1 MTIAQVDAAIHDRA
15 ARSLGRAHDRIHRT
29 AARLLEARGAGGT
42 LLDAG
47 CGTGDLWRLL
57 SSRFSSCTG
66 VDAVRYPGLP
76 DDVHFVAANLDGR
89 LPLEDASVD
98 TAAAIEV
105 IEHLDN
111 PRAFVRELARVT
123 KPGGWIVMTTPNQL
137 SALSLLS
144 LVTKGV
150 FVAFQ
155 DGDYPAHRTALLE
168 IDLRRIAAE
177 AGLDEIAI
185 EYTRWGRVPLTPWHY
200 PDPIAALAPRRFS
213 DNVAVVGRRCASRC

>member
-1 MTIAQVDAAIHDRA
+1 MTIARVDAVVRDRA

-29 AARLLEARGAGGT
+29 AAAMLARRGAAGT

-47 CGTGDLWRLL
+47 CGTGDLWRLV
-57 SSRFSSCTG
+57 SDRFTACTG
-66 VDAVRYPGLP
+66 VDAVRYDGLP
-76 DDVHFVAANLDGR
+76 PDVTFVAANLDGP
-89 LPLEDASVD
+89 LPLADASVD

-105 IEHLDN
+105 IEHLEN

-123 KPGGWIVMTTPNQL
+123 RPGGWIAVTTPNQL
-137 SALSLLS
+137 SALSLLC
-144 LVTKGV
+144 LATKGV

-177 AGLDEIAI
+177 CGLDEVAI
-185 EYTRWGRVPLTPWHY
+185 EYTKWGRVPFTPWHY
-200 PDPIAALAPRRFS
+200 PAAIAGVVPRRFS
-213 DNVAVVGRRCASRC
+213 DNLVMIARRCA